1 MAEGKQ
7 SRFDLIINAVERVSG
22 PFRRIEQ
29 AMEGMSKGAEKAS
42 ASMKEATQHIANTEE
57 ALHTLHSNAEKLD
70 KSLGNPKGLQRL
82 SGSIGN
88 VRDKLQ
94 GMVQQGQAGLERLG
108 ALAGRLSLLF
118 GAAGGGAF
126 ALGTE
131 AATAAAEAS
140 KFASMVGLST
150 GNWQEYAGA
159 ATMAGMEADEL
170 ASLMLTLQE
179 RAVNAARGE
188 KGDIEMLQLM
198 GISAKNA
205 KGELKNADTLLLE
218 LADRVKKMRE
228 AGEMGKAAGIMNQL
242 GGEEGARLLDLL
254 KNGREGLLAMRKEA
268 RELGLVLSDEALE
281 SALEYGSAINR
292 VKATFRGLGLTL
304 GKTFLPSLTKLLD
317 KFQAWLQVQRDI
329 MSAGFER
336 WIDGL
341 DLDAVWRSVENFF
354 ASLGRLGRMLQR
366 AADLCGGWSNV
377 LTALVVLISG
387 KALLALGSLALAFGQ
402 LGMAMLTPPVGWFV
416 AAVAAI
422 AGAAYAIYKN
432 WDGLVAYFWG
442 IWESVKAA
450 FEEGW
455 VQGVMRVMFS
465 FKPSRWIT
473 DGLNELVATLTG
485 VDLYSIGGQWIDGL
499 LRGIK
504 QGWQQLTGWLD
515 KGLDSIAGIFRSDD
529 DGKGTASGAATST
542 LPMADPLNMVPGAK
556 SMMQL
561 VRSERVI
568 RQENTVRIIAPEGM
582 RLEGEGQGRG
592 LDVRGDVAEAGV
604 LNAGAI

>member
-29 AMEGMSKGAEKAS
+29 AMDGVRDRTEKAR
-42 ASMKEATQHIANTEE
+42 Q
-57 ALHTLHSNAEKLD
+57 ALGRFSRVT
-70 KSLGNPKGLQRL
+70 GLQRL

-126 ALGTE
+126 ALGAE

-159 ATMAGMEADEL
+159 ANLAGAEADEL

-218 LADRVKKMRE
+218 LADRVKKMRK

-304 GKTFLPSLTKLLD
+304 GTAFLPSLTKLLD

-329 MSAGFER
+329 MSAGFEE
-336 WIDGL
+336 WVNGL
-341 DLDAVWRSVENFF
+341 NLNEVWASVEGFF
-354 ASLGRLGRMLQR
+354 EGLKRLASLLQR
-366 AADLCGGWSNV
+366 VADLCGGWSNV
-377 LTALVVLISG
+377 LLGLVALISG

-402 LGMAMLTPPVGWFV
+402 LGMAMLATPVGWFV
-416 AAVAAI
+416 AAI
-422 AGAAYAIYKN
+422 AGVAYAIHKN
-432 WDGLVAYFWG
+432 GEGVR
-442 IWESVKAA
+442 KA
-450 FEEGW
+450 FEQGW
-455 VQGVMRVMFS
+455 LRGLLQIFLSVM
-465 FKPSRWIT
+465 

-485 VDLYSIGGQWIDGL
+485 VDLYSIGSQWIDGL

-504 QGWQQLTGWLD
+504 QGWQELMGWLD

-542 LPMADPLNMVPGAK
+542 LPMSDPLNMVPGAK

-561 VRSERVI
+561 ARSERVI

>member
-29 AMEGMSKGAEKAS
+29 AMDGVRDRTEKAR
-42 ASMKEATQHIANTEE
+42 Q
-57 ALHTLHSNAEKLD
+57 ALGRFSRVT
-70 KSLGNPKGLQRL
+70 GLQRL

-159 ATMAGMEADEL
+159 ANLAGAEADEL

-205 KGELKNADTLLLE
+205 RGELKNADTLLLE

-268 RELGLVLSDEALE
+268 RELGLILSDEALE

-304 GKTFLPSLTKLLD
+304 GTAFLPSLTKLLD

-329 MSAGFER
+329 MSAGFEE
-336 WIDGL
+336 WVNGL
-341 DLDAVWRSVENFF
+341 DLNEVWASVEGFF
-354 ASLGRLGRMLQR
+354 EGLKRLASLLQR
-366 AADLCGGWSNV
+366 VADLCGGWSNV
-377 LTALVVLISG
+377 LLGLVALISG

-402 LGMAMLTPPVGWFV
+402 LGMAMLATPVGWFV
-416 AAVAAI
+416 AAI
-422 AGAAYAIYKN
+422 AGVAYAIHKN
-432 WDGLVAYFWG
+432 GEGVR
-442 IWESVKAA
+442 KA
-450 FEEGW
+450 FEQGW
-455 VQGVMRVMFS
+455 LRGLLQIFLSVM
-465 FKPSRWIT
+465 

-485 VDLYSIGGQWIDGL
+485 VDLYRIGGQWIDGL

-504 QGWQQLTGWLD
+504 QGWQQLMGWLD

-529 DGKGTASGAATST
+529 DGKGTASGAATSP

-561 VRSERVI
+561 ARSERVI

-582 RLEGEGQGRG
+582 RLEGNGQGRG

>member
-29 AMEGMSKGAEKAS
+29 AMDGVRDRTEKAR
-42 ASMKEATQHIANTEE
+42 Q
-57 ALHTLHSNAEKLD
+57 ALGRFSRVT
-70 KSLGNPKGLQRL
+70 GLQRL

-126 ALGTE
+126 ALGAE

-159 ATMAGMEADEL
+159 ANLAGAEADEL

-188 KGDIEMLQLM
+188 KGDIEMLKLM

-304 GKTFLPSLTKLLD
+304 GTAFLPSLTKLLD

-329 MSAGFER
+329 MSAGFEE
-336 WIDGL
+336 WVNGL
-341 DLDAVWRSVENFF
+341 DLNEVWASVEGFF
-354 ASLGRLGRMLQR
+354 EGLKRLASLLQR
-366 AADLCGGWSNV
+366 VADLCGGWSNV
-377 LTALVVLISG
+377 LLGLVALISG

-402 LGMAMLTPPVGWFV
+402 LGMAMLATPVGWFV
-416 AAVAAI
+416 AAI
-422 AGAAYAIYKN
+422 AGVAYAIHKN
-432 WDGLVAYFWG
+432 GEGVR
-442 IWESVKAA
+442 KA
-450 FEEGW
+450 FEQGW
-455 VQGVMRVMFS
+455 LRGLLQIFLSVV
-465 FKPSRWIT
+465 

-485 VDLYSIGGQWIDGL
+485 VDLYSIGSQWIDGL

-504 QGWQQLTGWLD
+504 QGWQELTGWLD

-529 DGKGTASGAATST
+529 DGKGTASGAATSP

-561 VRSERVI
+561 ARSERVI

>member
-29 AMEGMSKGAEKAS
+29 AMDGVRDRTEKAR
-42 ASMKEATQHIANTEE
+42 Q
-57 ALHTLHSNAEKLD
+57 ALGRFSRVT
-70 KSLGNPKGLQRL
+70 GLQRL

-188 KGDIEMLQLM
+188 KGDIEMLKLM

-268 RELGLVLSDEALE
+268 RELGLILSDEALE

-304 GKTFLPSLTKLLD
+304 GTAFLPSLTKLLD

-329 MSAGFER
+329 MSAGFEE
-336 WIDGL
+336 WVNGL
-341 DLDAVWRSVENFF
+341 NLNEVWASVEGFF
-354 ASLGRLGRMLQR
+354 EGLKRLASLLQR
-366 AADLCGGWSNV
+366 VADLCGGWSNV
-377 LTALVVLISG
+377 LLGLVALISG

-402 LGMAMLTPPVGWFV
+402 LGMAMLATPVGWFV
-416 AAVAAI
+416 AAI
-422 AGAAYAIYKN
+422 AGVAYAIHKN
-432 WDGLVAYFWG
+432 GEGVR
-442 IWESVKAA
+442 KA
-450 FEEGW
+450 FEQGW
-455 VQGVMRVMFS
+455 LRGLLQIFLSVM
-465 FKPSRWIT
+465 

-485 VDLYSIGGQWIDGL
+485 VDLYSIGSQWIDGL

-504 QGWQQLTGWLD
+504 QGWQQLMGWLD
-515 KGLDSIAGIFRSDD
+515 KGLDSITGIFRSDD
-529 DGKGTASGAATST
+529 DGKGTASGAATSP
-542 LPMADPLNMVPGAK
+542 LPMSDPLNMVPGAK

>member
-29 AMEGMSKGAEKAS
+29 AMDGVRDRTEKARQ
-42 ASMKEATQHIANTEE
+42 ALGRFSMVT
-57 ALHTLHSNAEKLD
+57 
-70 KSLGNPKGLQRL
+70 GLQRL

-205 KGELKNADTLLLE
+205 RGELKNADTLLLE

-304 GKTFLPSLTKLLD
+304 GTAFLPSLTKLLD

-329 MSAGFER
+329 MSAGFEE
-336 WIDGL
+336 WVNGL
-341 DLDAVWRSVENFF
+341 DLNEVWASVEGFF
-354 ASLGRLGRMLQR
+354 EGLKRLASLLQR
-366 AADLCGGWSNV
+366 VADLCGGWSNV
-377 LTALVVLISG
+377 LLGLVALISG

-402 LGMAMLTPPVGWFV
+402 LGMAMLATPVGWFV
-416 AAVAAI
+416 AAI
-422 AGAAYAIYKN
+422 AGVAYAIHKN
-432 WDGLVAYFWG
+432 GEGVR
-442 IWESVKAA
+442 KA
-450 FEEGW
+450 FEQGW
-455 VQGVMRVMFS
+455 LRGLLQIFLSVM
-465 FKPSRWIT
+465 

-485 VDLYSIGGQWIDGL
+485 VDLYSIGSQWIDGL

-504 QGWQQLTGWLD
+504 QGWQQLAGWLD

-529 DGKGTASGAATST
+529 DGKGTASGAATSP
-542 LPMADPLNMVPGAK
+542 LPMSDPLNMVPGAK

-582 RLEGEGQGRG
+582 RLEGQGRG

>member
-29 AMEGMSKGAEKAS
+29 AMDGVRDRTEKAR
-42 ASMKEATQHIANTEE
+42 Q
-57 ALHTLHSNAEKLD
+57 ALGRFSRVT
-70 KSLGNPKGLQRL
+70 GLQRL

-131 AATAAAEAS
+131 AATATAEAS

-188 KGDIEMLQLM
+188 KGDIEMLKLM
-198 GISAKNA
+198 GISAKNS

-242 GGEEGARLLDLL
+242 GGEEGARLLELL

-304 GKTFLPSLTKLLD
+304 GTAFLPSLTKLLD

-329 MSAGFER
+329 MSAGFEE
-336 WIDGL
+336 WVNGL
-341 DLDAVWRSVENFF
+341 DLNEVWASVEGFF
-354 ASLGRLGRMLQR
+354 EGLKRLASLLQR
-366 AADLCGGWSNV
+366 VADLCGGWSNV
-377 LTALVVLISG
+377 LLGLVALISG

-402 LGMAMLTPPVGWFV
+402 LGMAMLATPVGWFV
-416 AAVAAI
+416 AAI
-422 AGAAYAIYKN
+422 AGVAYAIHKN
-432 WDGLVAYFWG
+432 GEGVR
-442 IWESVKAA
+442 KA
-450 FEEGW
+450 FEQGW
-455 VQGVMRVMFS
+455 LRGLLQIFLSVM
-465 FKPSRWIT
+465 

-485 VDLYSIGGQWIDGL
+485 VDLYSIGSQWIDGL
-499 LRGIK
+499 LQGVK
-504 QGWQQLTGWLD
+504 QGWQQLTGWID
-515 KGLDSIAGIFRSDD
+515 KGVSAIGSWFGGDD
-529 DGKGTASGAATST
+529 DAPDMAAQQRFPTAGQ
-542 LPMADPLNMVPGAK
+542 PLDLGN
-556 SMMQL
+556 S
-561 VRSERVI
+561 VRPLMRSSHSEQVI

>member
-329 MSAGFER
+329 MSAGFEE
-336 WIDGL
+336 WVNGL
-341 DLDAVWRSVENFF
+341 NLNEVWASVEGFF
-354 ASLGRLGRMLQR
+354 EGLKRLASLLQR
-366 AADLCGGWSNV
+366 VADLCGGWSNV
-377 LTALVVLISG
+377 LLGLVALISG

-402 LGMAMLTPPVGWFV
+402 LGMAMLATPVGWFV
-416 AAVAAI
+416 AAI
-422 AGAAYAIYKN
+422 AGVAYAILKN
-432 WDGLVAYFWG
+432 GEGVR
-442 IWESVKAA
+442 KA
-450 FEEGW
+450 FEQGW
-455 VQGVMRVMFS
+455 LRGLLQIFLSVM
-465 FKPSRWIT
+465 

-504 QGWQQLTGWLD
+504 QGWQQLMGWLD
-515 KGLDSIAGIFRSDD
+515 KGLDSITGIFRSDD
-529 DGKGTASGAATST
+529 DGKGTASGAATSP
-542 LPMADPLNMVPGAK
+542 LPMSDPLNMVPGAK

-592 LDVRGDVAEAGV
+592 LDVRGNVAEAGV

>member
-29 AMEGMSKGAEKAS
+29 AMDGVRDRTEKAR
-42 ASMKEATQHIANTEE
+42 Q
-57 ALHTLHSNAEKLD
+57 ALGRFSRVT
-70 KSLGNPKGLQRL
+70 GLQRL

-159 ATMAGMEADEL
+159 ANLAGAEADEL

-268 RELGLVLSDEALE
+268 RELGLILSDEALE

-304 GKTFLPSLTKLLD
+304 GTAFLPSLTKLLD

-329 MSAGFER
+329 MSAGFEE
-336 WIDGL
+336 WVNGL
-341 DLDAVWRSVENFF
+341 DLNEVWASVEGFF
-354 ASLGRLGRMLQR
+354 EGLKRLASLLQR
-366 AADLCGGWSNV
+366 VADLCGGWSNV
-377 LTALVVLISG
+377 LLGLVALISG

-402 LGMAMLTPPVGWFV
+402 LGMAMLATPVGWFV
-416 AAVAAI
+416 AAI
-422 AGAAYAIYKN
+422 AGVAYAIHKN
-432 WDGLVAYFWG
+432 GEGVR
-442 IWESVKAA
+442 KA
-450 FEEGW
+450 FEQGW
-455 VQGVMRVMFS
+455 LRGLLQIFLSVM
-465 FKPSRWIT
+465 

-485 VDLYSIGGQWIDGL
+485 VDLYSIGSQWIDGL

-504 QGWQQLTGWLD
+504 QGWQQLMGWLD
-515 KGLDSIAGIFRSDD
+515 KGLDSITGIFRSDD
-529 DGKGTASGAATST
+529 DGKGTASGAATSP
-542 LPMADPLNMVPGAK
+542 LPMSDPLNMVPGAK

>member
-42 ASMKEATQHIANTEE
+42 ASMEEATQHIANTEE

-205 KGELKNADTLLLE
+205 RGELKNADTLLLE

-242 GGEEGARLLDLL
+242 GGEEGARLLELL

-304 GKTFLPSLTKLLD
+304 GTAFLPSLTKLLD

-329 MSAGFER
+329 MSAGFEA
-336 WIDGL
+336 WVKDL
-341 DLDAVWRSVENFF
+341 DLKEVWASVERFF
-354 ASLGRLGRMLQR
+354 EGLKRLASLLQR
-366 AADLCGGWSNV
+366 VADLCGGWSNV
-377 LTALVVLISG
+377 LLGLVALISG

-402 LGMAMLTPPVGWFV
+402 LGMAMLATPVGWFV
-416 AAVAAI
+416 AAVAAL

-432 WDGLVAYFWG
+432 WDGLYAYFQNLCAG
-442 IWESVKAA
+442 VKAA
-450 FEEGW
+450 FEQGW
-455 VQGVMRVMFS
+455 LQGVITWLVS
-465 FKPSRWIT
+465 FTPARWIA

-504 QGWQQLTGWLD
+504 QGWQELTGWID
-515 KGLDSIAGIFRSDD
+515 KGVSAIGSWFGGDD
-529 DGKGTASGAATST
+529 DAPDMAAQQRFPTAGQ
-542 LPMADPLNMVPGAK
+542 PLDLGNSVRPL
-556 SMMQL
+556 MQSSH
-561 VRSERVI
+561 SEQVI

>member
-42 ASMKEATQHIANTEE
+42 ASMEEATQHIANTEE

-188 KGDIEMLQLM
+188 KGDIEMLKLM

-268 RELGLVLSDEALE
+268 RELGLVLSDETLE

-292 VKATFRGLGLTL
+292 AKATFRGLGLTL
-304 GKTFLPSLTKLLD
+304 GTAFLLPLTKLLD

-329 MSAGFER
+329 MSAGFEE
-336 WIDGL
+336 WVNGL
-341 DLDAVWRSVENFF
+341 NLNEVWASVEGFF
-354 ASLGRLGRMLQR
+354 EGLKRLASLLQR
-366 AADLCGGWSNV
+366 VADLCGGWSNV
-377 LTALVVLISG
+377 LLGLVALISG

-402 LGMAMLTPPVGWFV
+402 LGMAMLATPVGWFV
-416 AAVAAI
+416 AAI
-422 AGAAYAIYKN
+422 AGVAYAIHKN
-432 WDGLVAYFWG
+432 GEGVR
-442 IWESVKAA
+442 KA
-450 FEEGW
+450 FEQGW
-455 VQGVMRVMFS
+455 LRGLLQIFLSVM
-465 FKPSRWIT
+465 

-504 QGWQQLTGWLD
+504 QGWQELTGWLD

-529 DGKGTASGAATST
+529 DGKGTTSGAATSP
-542 LPMADPLNMVPGAK
+542 LPMSDPLNMVPGAK

>member
-29 AMEGMSKGAEKAS
+29 AMDGVRDRTEKAR
-42 ASMKEATQHIANTEE
+42 Q
-57 ALHTLHSNAEKLD
+57 ALGRFSRVT
-70 KSLGNPKGLQRL
+70 GLQRL

-126 ALGTE
+126 ALGAE

-159 ATMAGMEADEL
+159 ANLAGAEADEL

-304 GKTFLPSLTKLLD
+304 GTAFLPSLTKLLD

-329 MSAGFER
+329 MSAGFEE
-336 WIDGL
+336 WVNGL
-341 DLDAVWRSVENFF
+341 DLNEVWASVEGFF
-354 ASLGRLGRMLQR
+354 EGLKRLASLLQR
-366 AADLCGGWSNV
+366 VADLCGGWSNV
-377 LTALVVLISG
+377 LLGLVALISG

-402 LGMAMLTPPVGWFV
+402 LGMAILATPVGWFV
-416 AAVAAI
+416 AAI
-422 AGAAYAIYKN
+422 AGVAYAIHKN
-432 WDGLVAYFWG
+432 GEGVR
-442 IWESVKAA
+442 KA
-450 FEEGW
+450 FEQGW
-455 VQGVMRVMFS
+455 LRGLLQIFLSVM
-465 FKPSRWIT
+465 

-485 VDLYSIGGQWIDGL
+485 VDLYSIGSQWIDGL

-504 QGWQQLTGWLD
+504 QGWQQLMGWLN

-529 DGKGTASGAATST
+529 DGKGTASGAATSP
-542 LPMADPLNMVPGAK
+542 LPMSDPLNMVPGAK

-561 VRSERVI
+561 ARSERVI

>member
-29 AMEGMSKGAEKAS
+29 SMDGVRDRTEKAR
-42 ASMKEATQHIANTEE
+42 Q
-57 ALHTLHSNAEKLD
+57 ALGRFSRVT
-70 KSLGNPKGLQRL
+70 GLQRL

-126 ALGTE
+126 ALGAE

-159 ATMAGMEADEL
+159 ANLAGAEADEL

-304 GKTFLPSLTKLLD
+304 GTAFLPSLTKLLD

-329 MSAGFER
+329 MSAGFEE
-336 WIDGL
+336 WVNGL
-341 DLDAVWRSVENFF
+341 DLNEVWASVEGFF
-354 ASLGRLGRMLQR
+354 EGLKRLASLLQR
-366 AADLCGGWSNV
+366 VADLCGGWSNV
-377 LTALVVLISG
+377 LLGLVALISG

-402 LGMAMLTPPVGWFV
+402 LGMAMLATPVGWFV
-416 AAVAAI
+416 AAI
-422 AGAAYAIYKN
+422 AGVAYAIHKN
-432 WDGLVAYFWG
+432 GEGVR
-442 IWESVKAA
+442 KA
-450 FEEGW
+450 FEQGW
-455 VQGVMRVMFS
+455 LRGLLQIFLSVM
-465 FKPSRWIT
+465 

-485 VDLYSIGGQWIDGL
+485 VDLYSIGSQWIDGL

-504 QGWQQLTGWLD
+504 QGWQQLMGWLN

-529 DGKGTASGAATST
+529 DGKGTASGAATSP

-561 VRSERVI
+561 ARSERVI

-592 LDVRGDVAEAGV
+592 LDVRGDVAEVGV

>member
-29 AMEGMSKGAEKAS
+29 AMDGVRDRTEKAR
-42 ASMKEATQHIANTEE
+42 Q
-57 ALHTLHSNAEKLD
+57 ALGRFSRVT
-70 KSLGNPKGLQRL
+70 GLQRL

-126 ALGTE
+126 ALGAE

-159 ATMAGMEADEL
+159 ANLAGAEADEL

-268 RELGLVLSDEALE
+268 RELGLILSDEALE

-304 GKTFLPSLTKLLD
+304 GTAFLPSLTKLLD

-329 MSAGFER
+329 MSAGFEE
-336 WIDGL
+336 WVNGL
-341 DLDAVWRSVENFF
+341 DLNEVWASVEGFF
-354 ASLGRLGRMLQR
+354 EGLKRLASLLQR
-366 AADLCGGWSNV
+366 VADLCGGWSNV

-402 LGMAMLTPPVGWFV
+402 LGMAMLATPVGWFV
-416 AAVAAI
+416 AAI
-422 AGAAYAIYKN
+422 AGVAYAIHKN
-432 WDGLVAYFWG
+432 GEGVR
-442 IWESVKAA
+442 KA
-450 FEEGW
+450 FEQGW
-455 VQGVMRVMFS
+455 LRGLLQIFLSVM
-465 FKPSRWIT
+465 

-485 VDLYSIGGQWIDGL
+485 VDLYSIGSQWIDGL

-504 QGWQQLTGWLD
+504 QGWQQLMGWLD

-561 VRSERVI
+561 ARSERVI

>member
-42 ASMKEATQHIANTEE
+42 ASMEEATQHIANTEE

-140 KFASMVGLST
+140 KFASMVGLPT

-218 LADRVKKMRE
+218 LADRVKKMRA

-268 RELGLVLSDEALE
+268 RELGLVLSDETLE

-292 VKATFRGLGLTL
+292 AKATFRGLGLTL
-304 GKTFLPSLTKLLD
+304 GTAFLPSLTKLLD

-329 MSAGFER
+329 MSAGFEE
-336 WIDGL
+336 WVNGL
-341 DLDAVWRSVENFF
+341 NLNEVWASVEGFF
-354 ASLGRLGRMLQR
+354 EGLKRLASLLQR
-366 AADLCGGWSNV
+366 VADLCGGWSNV
-377 LTALVVLISG
+377 LLGLVALISG

-402 LGMAMLTPPVGWFV
+402 LGMAMLATPVGWFV
-416 AAVAAI
+416 AAI
-422 AGAAYAIYKN
+422 AGVAYAIHKN
-432 WDGLVAYFWG
+432 GEGVR
-442 IWESVKAA
+442 KA
-450 FEEGW
+450 FEQGW
-455 VQGVMRVMFS
+455 LRGLLQIFLSVM
-465 FKPSRWIT
+465 

-504 QGWQQLTGWLD
+504 QGWQELTGWLD

-529 DGKGTASGAATST
+529 DGKGTTSGAATSP
-542 LPMADPLNMVPGAK
+542 LPMSDPLNMVPGAK

>member
-57 ALHTLHSNAEKLD
+57 ALHALHSNAEKLD

-188 KGDIEMLQLM
+188 KGDIEMLKLM

-329 MSAGFER
+329 MSAGFEE
-336 WIDGL
+336 WVNGL
-341 DLDAVWRSVENFF
+341 DLNEVWASVEGFF
-354 ASLGRLGRMLQR
+354 EGLKRLASLLQR
-366 AADLCGGWSNV
+366 VADLCGGWSNV
-377 LTALVVLISG
+377 LLGLVALISG

-402 LGMAMLTPPVGWFV
+402 LGMAMLATPVGWFV
-416 AAVAAI
+416 AAI
-422 AGAAYAIYKN
+422 AGVAYAIHKN
-432 WDGLVAYFWG
+432 GEGVR
-442 IWESVKAA
+442 KA
-450 FEEGW
+450 FEQGW
-455 VQGVMRVMFS
+455 LRGLLQIFLSVM
-465 FKPSRWIT
+465 

-485 VDLYSIGGQWIDGL
+485 VDLYSIGSQWIDGL

-504 QGWQQLTGWLD
+504 QGWQRLMGWLD
-515 KGLDSIAGIFRSDD
+515 KGLDSITGIFRSDD
-529 DGKGTASGAATST
+529 DGKGTASGAATSP
-542 LPMADPLNMVPGAK
+542 LPMSDPLNMVPGAK

>member
-29 AMEGMSKGAEKAS
+29 AMDGVRDRTEKAR
-42 ASMKEATQHIANTEE
+42 Q
-57 ALHTLHSNAEKLD
+57 ALGRFSRVT
-70 KSLGNPKGLQRL
+70 GLQRL

-126 ALGTE
+126 ALGAE

-159 ATMAGMEADEL
+159 ANLAGAEADEL

-304 GKTFLPSLTKLLD
+304 GTAFLPSLTKLLD

-329 MSAGFER
+329 MSAGFEE
-336 WIDGL
+336 WVNGL
-341 DLDAVWRSVENFF
+341 DLNEVWASVEGFF
-354 ASLGRLGRMLQR
+354 EGLKRLTSLLQR
-366 AADLCGGWSNV
+366 VADLCGGWSNV
-377 LTALVVLISG
+377 LLGLVALISD

-402 LGMAMLTPPVGWFV
+402 LGMAMLATPVGWFV
-416 AAVAAI
+416 AAI
-422 AGAAYAIYKN
+422 AGVAYAIHKN
-432 WDGLVAYFWG
+432 GEGVR
-442 IWESVKAA
+442 KA
-450 FEEGW
+450 FEQGW
-455 VQGVMRVMFS
+455 LRGLLQIFLSVM
-465 FKPSRWIT
+465 

-504 QGWQQLTGWLD
+504 QGWQELTGWLD
-515 KGLDSIAGIFRSDD
+515 KGVSAIGSWFGGDD
-529 DGKGTASGAATST
+529 DAPDMAAQQRFPTAGQ
-542 LPMADPLNMVPGAK
+542 PLDLGNSVRPL
-556 SMMQL
+556 MQSSH
-561 VRSERVI
+561 SEQVI

>member
-42 ASMKEATQHIANTEE
+42 ASMEEATQHIANTEE

-205 KGELKNADTLLLE
+205 RGELKNADTLLLE

-228 AGEMGKAAGIMNQL
+228 AGEMGKAAVIMNQL

-268 RELGLVLSDEALE
+268 RELGLVLSDETLE

-292 VKATFRGLGLTL
+292 AKATFRGMGLTL
-304 GKTFLPSLTKLLD
+304 GTAFLPSLTKLLD

-329 MSAGFER
+329 MSAGFEE
-336 WIDGL
+336 WVNGL
-341 DLDAVWRSVENFF
+341 NLNEVWASVEGFF
-354 ASLGRLGRMLQR
+354 EGLKRLASLLQR
-366 AADLCGGWSNV
+366 VADLCGGWSNV
-377 LTALVVLISG
+377 LLGLVALISG

-402 LGMAMLTPPVGWFV
+402 LGMAMLATPVGWFV
-416 AAVAAI
+416 AAI
-422 AGAAYAIYKN
+422 AGVAYAIHKN
-432 WDGLVAYFWG
+432 GEGVR
-442 IWESVKAA
+442 KA
-450 FEEGW
+450 FEQGW
-455 VQGVMRVMFS
+455 LRGLLQIFLSVM
-465 FKPSRWIT
+465 

-504 QGWQQLTGWLD
+504 QGWQELTGWLD

-529 DGKGTASGAATST
+529 DGKGTASGAATSP

-561 VRSERVI
+561 ARSERVI

-592 LDVRGDVAEAGV
+592 LDVRGNVAEAGV

>member
-29 AMEGMSKGAEKAS
+29 AMDGVRDRTEKAR
-42 ASMKEATQHIANTEE
+42 Q
-57 ALHTLHSNAEKLD
+57 ALGRFSRVT
-70 KSLGNPKGLQRL
+70 GLQRL

-188 KGDIEMLQLM
+188 KGDIEMLKLM

-268 RELGLVLSDEALE
+268 RELGLILSDEALE

-304 GKTFLPSLTKLLD
+304 GTAFLPSLTKLLD

-329 MSAGFER
+329 MSAGFEE
-336 WIDGL
+336 WVNGL
-341 DLDAVWRSVENFF
+341 DLNEVWASVEGFF
-354 ASLGRLGRMLQR
+354 EGLKRLASLLQR
-366 AADLCGGWSNV
+366 VADLCGGWSNV
-377 LTALVVLISG
+377 LLGLVALISG

-402 LGMAMLTPPVGWFV
+402 LGMAMLATPVGWFV
-416 AAVAAI
+416 AAI
-422 AGAAYAIYKN
+422 AGVAYAIHKN
-432 WDGLVAYFWG
+432 GEGVR
-442 IWESVKAA
+442 KA
-450 FEEGW
+450 FEQGW
-455 VQGVMRVMFS
+455 LRGLLQIFLSVM
-465 FKPSRWIT
+465 

-485 VDLYSIGGQWIDGL
+485 VDLYSIGSQWIDGL

-504 QGWQQLTGWLD
+504 QGWQQLMGWLD
-515 KGLDSIAGIFRSDD
+515 KGLDSITGIFRSDD
-529 DGKGTASGAATST
+529 DGKGTASGAATSP
-542 LPMADPLNMVPGAK
+542 LPMSDPLNMVPGAK

>member
-42 ASMKEATQHIANTEE
+42 ASMEEATQHIANTEE

-188 KGDIEMLQLM
+188 KGDIEMLKLM

-268 RELGLVLSDEALE
+268 RELGLVLSDETLE

-292 VKATFRGLGLTL
+292 AKATFRGLGLTL
-304 GKTFLPSLTKLLD
+304 GTAFLLPLTKLLD

-329 MSAGFER
+329 MSAGFEE
-336 WIDGL
+336 WVNGL
-341 DLDAVWRSVENFF
+341 NLNEVWASVEGFF
-354 ASLGRLGRMLQR
+354 EGLKRLASLLQR
-366 AADLCGGWSNV
+366 VADLCGGWSNV
-377 LTALVVLISG
+377 LLGLVALISG

-402 LGMAMLTPPVGWFV
+402 LGMAMLATPVGWFV
-416 AAVAAI
+416 AAI
-422 AGAAYAIYKN
+422 AGVAYAIHKN
-432 WDGLVAYFWG
+432 GEGVR
-442 IWESVKAA
+442 KA
-450 FEEGW
+450 FEQGW
-455 VQGVMRVMFS
+455 LRGLLQIFLSVM
-465 FKPSRWIT
+465 

-485 VDLYSIGGQWIDGL
+485 VDLYSIGVRWIDGL
-499 LRGIK
+499 LQGVK
-504 QGWQQLTGWLD
+504 QGWQQLTGWID
-515 KGLDSIAGIFRSDD
+515 KGVSAIGSWFGGDD
-529 DGKGTASGAATST
+529 DAPDMAAQQRFPTAGQ
-542 LPMADPLNMVPGAK
+542 PLDLGNSVRPL
-556 SMMQL
+556 MQSSH
-561 VRSERVI
+561 SEQVI

>member
-22 PFRRIEQ
+22 PFRRIQQ
-29 AMEGMSKGAEKAS
+29 AMDGVRDRTEKAR
-42 ASMKEATQHIANTEE
+42 Q
-57 ALHTLHSNAEKLD
+57 ALGRFSRVT
-70 KSLGNPKGLQRL
+70 GLQRL

-304 GKTFLPSLTKLLD
+304 GTAFLPSLTKLLD

-329 MSAGFER
+329 MAAGFEE
-336 WIDGL
+336 WVNGL
-341 DLDAVWRSVENFF
+341 DLNEVWASVEGFF
-354 ASLGRLGRMLQR
+354 EGLKRLASLLQR
-366 AADLCGGWSNV
+366 VADLCGGWSNV
-377 LTALVVLISG
+377 LLGLVALISG

-402 LGMAMLTPPVGWFV
+402 LGMAMLATPVGWFV
-416 AAVAAI
+416 AAI
-422 AGAAYAIYKN
+422 AGVAYAILKN
-432 WDGLVAYFWG
+432 GEGVR
-442 IWESVKAA
+442 KA
-450 FEEGW
+450 FEQGW
-455 VQGVMRVMFS
+455 LRGLLQIFLSVM
-465 FKPSRWIT
+465 

-504 QGWQQLTGWLD
+504 QGWQQLMGWLD
-515 KGLDSIAGIFRSDD
+515 KGLDSITGIFRSDD
-529 DGKGTASGAATST
+529 DGKGTASGAATSP
-542 LPMADPLNMVPGAK
+542 LPMSDPLNMVPGAK

>member
-57 ALHTLHSNAEKLD
+57 ALHPLHSNAEKLD

-304 GKTFLPSLTKLLD
+304 GTAFLPSLTKLLD

-402 LGMAMLTPPVGWFV
+402 LGMAMLTTPVGWFV
-416 AAVAAI
+416 AAI
-422 AGAAYAIYKN
+422 AGVAYAIHKN
-432 WDGLVAYFWG
+432 GEGVR
-442 IWESVKAA
+442 KA
-450 FEEGW
+450 FEQGW
-455 VQGVMRVMFS
+455 LRGLLQIFLSVM
-465 FKPSRWIT
+465 

-485 VDLYSIGGQWIDGL
+485 VDLYSIGSQWIDGL

-504 QGWQQLTGWLD
+504 QGWQRLMGWLD

-529 DGKGTASGAATST
+529 DGKGTASGAATSP

-561 VRSERVI
+561 ARSERVI

>member
-42 ASMKEATQHIANTEE
+42 ASMEEATQHIANTEE

-188 KGDIEMLQLM
+188 KGDIEMLKLM

-205 KGELKNADTLLLE
+205 RGELKNADTLLLE

-304 GKTFLPSLTKLLD
+304 GTAFLLPLTKLLD

-329 MSAGFER
+329 MSAGFEE
-336 WIDGL
+336 WVNGL
-341 DLDAVWRSVENFF
+341 NLNEVWASVEGFF
-354 ASLGRLGRMLQR
+354 EGLKRLASLLQR
-366 AADLCGGWSNV
+366 VADLCGGWSNV
-377 LTALVVLISG
+377 LLGLVALISG

-402 LGMAMLTPPVGWFV
+402 LGMAMLTTPVGWFV
-416 AAVAAI
+416 AAI
-422 AGAAYAIYKN
+422 AGVAYAIHKN
-432 WDGLVAYFWG
+432 GEGVR
-442 IWESVKAA
+442 KA
-450 FEEGW
+450 FEQGW
-455 VQGVMRVMFS
+455 LRGLLQIFLSVM
-465 FKPSRWIT
+465 

-504 QGWQQLTGWLD
+504 QGWQELTGWLD

-529 DGKGTASGAATST
+529 DGKGTTSGAATSP
-542 LPMADPLNMVPGAK
+542 LPMSDPLNMVPGAK

>member
-29 AMEGMSKGAEKAS
+29 AMDGVRDRTEKAR
-42 ASMKEATQHIANTEE
+42 Q
-57 ALHTLHSNAEKLD
+57 ALGRFSRVT
-70 KSLGNPKGLQRL
+70 GLQRL

-205 KGELKNADTLLLE
+205 RGELKNADTLLLE

-304 GKTFLPSLTKLLD
+304 GTAFLPSLTKLLD

-402 LGMAMLTPPVGWFV
+402 LGMAMLTTPVGWFV
-416 AAVAAI
+416 AAVAAV

-432 WDGLVAYFWG
+432 WDGLVAYFRG
-442 IWESVKAA
+442 LWEGVKAA
-450 FEEGW
+450 FEKGL
-455 VQGVMRVMFS
+455 VQGVMRVLLS
-465 FKPSRWIT
+465 FKPSRWIA

-499 LRGIK
+499 LQGVK
-504 QGWQQLTGWLD
+504 QGWQQLTGWID
-515 KGLDSIAGIFRSDD
+515 KGVSAIGSWFGGDD
-529 DGKGTASGAATST
+529 DAPDMAAQQRFPTAGQ
-542 LPMADPLNMVPGAK
+542 PLDLGNSVRPL
-556 SMMQL
+556 MQSSH
-561 VRSERVI
+561 SEQVI

>member
-29 AMEGMSKGAEKAS
+29 AMAGVSKGAEKAS

-304 GKTFLPSLTKLLD
+304 GTAFLPSLTKLLD

-329 MSAGFER
+329 MSAGFEE
-336 WIDGL
+336 WVNGL
-341 DLDAVWRSVENFF
+341 NLNEVWASVEGFF
-354 ASLGRLGRMLQR
+354 EGLKRLASLLQR
-366 AADLCGGWSNV
+366 VADLCGGWSNV
-377 LTALVVLISG
+377 LLGLVALISG

-402 LGMAMLTPPVGWFV
+402 LGMAMLATPVGWFV
-416 AAVAAI
+416 AAI
-422 AGAAYAIYKN
+422 AGVAYAIHKN
-432 WDGLVAYFWG
+432 GEGVR
-442 IWESVKAA
+442 KA
-450 FEEGW
+450 FEQGW
-455 VQGVMRVMFS
+455 LRGLLQIFLSVM
-465 FKPSRWIT
+465 

-485 VDLYSIGGQWIDGL
+485 VDLYSIGSQWIDGL

-504 QGWQQLTGWLD
+504 QGWQQLMGWLD

-561 VRSERVI
+561 ARSERVI

-592 LDVRGDVAEAGV
+592 LDVRGDVAEVGV

>member
-22 PFRRIEQ
+22 PFRRIQQ
-29 AMEGMSKGAEKAS
+29 AMDGVRDRTEKAR
-42 ASMKEATQHIANTEE
+42 Q
-57 ALHTLHSNAEKLD
+57 ALGRFSRVT
-70 KSLGNPKGLQRL
+70 GLQRL

-159 ATMAGMEADEL
+159 ATMAGTEADEL

-188 KGDIEMLQLM
+188 KGDIEMLKLM

-304 GKTFLPSLTKLLD
+304 GTAFLPSLTKLLD

-329 MSAGFER
+329 MSAGFEE
-336 WIDGL
+336 WVNGL
-341 DLDAVWRSVENFF
+341 DLNEVWASVEGFF
-354 ASLGRLGRMLQR
+354 EGLKRLASLLQR
-366 AADLCGGWSNV
+366 VADLCGGWSNV
-377 LTALVVLISG
+377 LLGLVALISG

-402 LGMAMLTPPVGWFV
+402 LGMAMLATPVGWFV
-416 AAVAAI
+416 AAI
-422 AGAAYAIYKN
+422 AGVAYAILKN
-432 WDGLVAYFWG
+432 GEGVR
-442 IWESVKAA
+442 KA
-450 FEEGW
+450 FEQGW
-455 VQGVMRVMFS
+455 LRGLLQIFLSVM
-465 FKPSRWIT
+465 

-504 QGWQQLTGWLD
+504 QGWQQLMGWLD
-515 KGLDSIAGIFRSDD
+515 KGLDSITGIFRSDD
-529 DGKGTASGAATST
+529 DGKGTASGAATSP
-542 LPMADPLNMVPGAK
+542 LPMSDPLNMVPGAK

>member
-7 SRFDLIINAVERVSG
+7 SRFDLIINVVERVSG

-29 AMEGMSKGAEKAS
+29 AMDGVRDRTEKAR
-42 ASMKEATQHIANTEE
+42 Q
-57 ALHTLHSNAEKLD
+57 ALGRFSRVT
-70 KSLGNPKGLQRL
+70 GLQRL

-268 RELGLVLSDEALE
+268 RELGLVLSDKALE

-304 GKTFLPSLTKLLD
+304 GTAFLPSLTKLLD

-329 MSAGFER
+329 MSAGFEE
-336 WIDGL
+336 WVNGL
-341 DLDAVWRSVENFF
+341 NLNEVWASVEGFF
-354 ASLGRLGRMLQR
+354 EGLKRLASLLQR
-366 AADLCGGWSNV
+366 VADLCGGWSNV
-377 LTALVVLISG
+377 LLGLVALISG

-402 LGMAMLTPPVGWFV
+402 LGMAMLTTPVGWFV
-416 AAVAAI
+416 AAVA
-422 AGAAYAIYKN
+422 AAYAIYKN
-432 WDGLVAYFWG
+432 WDGLYAYFQNLCAG
-442 IWESVKAA
+442 VKAA
-450 FEEGW
+450 FEQGW
-455 VQGVMRVMFS
+455 LQGVIKWLVS
-465 FKPSRWIT
+465 FTPARWIA

-485 VDLYSIGGQWIDGL
+485 LDLYSIGVRWIDGL
-499 LRGIK
+499 LQGVK
-504 QGWQQLTGWLD
+504 QGWQQLTGWID
-515 KGLDSIAGIFRSDD
+515 KGVSAIGSWFGGDD
-529 DGKGTASGAATST
+529 DAPDMAAQQRFPTAGQ
-542 LPMADPLNMVPGAK
+542 PLDLGN
-556 SMMQL
+556 S
-561 VRSERVI
+561 VRPLMRSSHSEQVI

>member
-94 GMVQQGQAGLERLG
+94 GMVQQGQAGLERLS

-205 KGELKNADTLLLE
+205 RGELKNADTLLLE

-329 MSAGFER
+329 MSAGFEE
-336 WIDGL
+336 WVNGL
-341 DLDAVWRSVENFF
+341 NLNEVWASVEGFF
-354 ASLGRLGRMLQR
+354 EGLKRLASLLQR
-366 AADLCGGWSNV
+366 VADLCGGWSNV
-377 LTALVVLISG
+377 LLGLVALISG

-402 LGMAMLTPPVGWFV
+402 LGMAMLATPVGWFV
-416 AAVAAI
+416 AAI
-422 AGAAYAIYKN
+422 AGVAYAIHKN
-432 WDGLVAYFWG
+432 GEGVR
-442 IWESVKAA
+442 KA
-450 FEEGW
+450 FEQGW
-455 VQGVMRVMFS
+455 LRGLLQIFLSVM
-465 FKPSRWIT
+465 

-485 VDLYSIGGQWIDGL
+485 VDLYSIGSQWIDGL

-504 QGWQQLTGWLD
+504 QGWQQLMGWLD

-529 DGKGTASGAATST
+529 DGKGTASGAATSP
-542 LPMADPLNMVPGAK
+542 LPMSDPLNMVPGAK

>member
-29 AMEGMSKGAEKAS
+29 AMDGVRDRTEKAR
-42 ASMKEATQHIANTEE
+42 Q
-57 ALHTLHSNAEKLD
+57 ALGRFSRVT
-70 KSLGNPKGLQRL
+70 GLQRL

-268 RELGLVLSDEALE
+268 RELGLVLSNEALE

-304 GKTFLPSLTKLLD
+304 GTAFLPSLTKLLD

-402 LGMAMLTPPVGWFV
+402 LGMAMLATPVGWFV
-416 AAVAAI
+416 AAVA
-422 AGAAYAIYKN
+422 GAVYAIYKN
-432 WDGLVAYFWG
+432 WDGLVAYFRG
-442 IWESVKAA
+442 LWEGVRKA
-450 FEEGW
+450 FEQGW
-455 VQGVMRVMFS
+455 LQGVVQVLLNFNPARWVM
-465 FKPSRWIT
+465 
-473 DGLNELVATLTG
+473 DGLSELVATLTG
-485 VDLYSIGGQWIDGL
+485 LDLYSIGVRWIDGL
-499 LRGIK
+499 LQGVK
-504 QGWQQLTGWLD
+504 QGWQQLTGWID
-515 KGLDSIAGIFRSDD
+515 KGVSAIGSWFGGDD
-529 DGKGTASGAATST
+529 DAPDMAAQQRFPTAGQ
-542 LPMADPLNMVPGAK
+542 PLDLGNSVRPL
-556 SMMQL
+556 MQSSH
-561 VRSERVI
+561 SEQVI

>member
-29 AMEGMSKGAEKAS
+29 AMDGVRDRTEKAR
-42 ASMKEATQHIANTEE
+42 Q
-57 ALHTLHSNAEKLD
+57 ALGRFSRVT
-70 KSLGNPKGLQRL
+70 GLQRL

-94 GMVQQGQAGLERLG
+94 GMVQQQAGLERLG

-205 KGELKNADTLLLE
+205 RGELKNADTLLLE

-304 GKTFLPSLTKLLD
+304 GTAFLPSLTKLLD

-329 MSAGFER
+329 MSAGFEE
-336 WIDGL
+336 WVNGL
-341 DLDAVWRSVENFF
+341 NLNEVWASVEGFF
-354 ASLGRLGRMLQR
+354 EGLKRLASLLQR
-366 AADLCGGWSNV
+366 VADLCGGWSNV

-387 KALLALGSLALAFGQ
+387 KAMLALGSLALAFGQ
-402 LGMAMLTPPVGWFV
+402 LGMAMLATPVGWFV
-416 AAVAAI
+416 AAL

-432 WDGLVAYFWG
+432 WDGLYAYFQNLCAG
-442 IWESVKAA
+442 VKAA
-450 FEEGW
+450 FEQGW
-455 VQGVMRVMFS
+455 LQGVIKWLVS
-465 FKPSRWIT
+465 FTPARWIA

-504 QGWQQLTGWLD
+504 QGWQELMGWLD
-515 KGLDSIAGIFRSDD
+515 KGLDSITGIFRSDD
-529 DGKGTASGAATST
+529 DGKGTASGAATSP
-542 LPMADPLNMVPGAK
+542 LPMSDPLNMVPGAK

>member
-29 AMEGMSKGAEKAS
+29 AMDGVRDRTEKAR
-42 ASMKEATQHIANTEE
+42 Q
-57 ALHTLHSNAEKLD
+57 ALGRFSRVT
-70 KSLGNPKGLQRL
+70 GLQRL

-126 ALGTE
+126 ALGAE

-159 ATMAGMEADEL
+159 ANLAGAEADEL

-268 RELGLVLSDEALE
+268 RELGLILSDEALE

-304 GKTFLPSLTKLLD
+304 GTAFLPSLTKLLD

-329 MSAGFER
+329 MSAGFEE
-336 WIDGL
+336 WVNGL
-341 DLDAVWRSVENFF
+341 DLNEVWASVEGFF
-354 ASLGRLGRMLQR
+354 EGLKRLASLLQR
-366 AADLCGGWSNV
+366 VADLCGGWSNV
-377 LTALVVLISG
+377 LLGLVALISG
-387 KALLALGSLALAFGQ
+387 KALLALGSPALAFGQ
-402 LGMAMLTPPVGWFV
+402 LGMAMLATPVGWFV
-416 AAVAAI
+416 AAI
-422 AGAAYAIYKN
+422 AGVAYAIHKN
-432 WDGLVAYFWG
+432 GEGVR
-442 IWESVKAA
+442 KA
-450 FEEGW
+450 FEQGW
-455 VQGVMRVMFS
+455 LRGLLQIFLSVM
-465 FKPSRWIT
+465 

-504 QGWQQLTGWLD
+504 QGWQQLMGWLD

-561 VRSERVI
+561 ARSERVI

>member
-29 AMEGMSKGAEKAS
+29 AMDGVRDRTEKAR
-42 ASMKEATQHIANTEE
+42 Q
-57 ALHTLHSNAEKLD
+57 ALGRFSRVT
-70 KSLGNPKGLQRL
+70 GLQRL

-126 ALGTE
+126 ALGAE

-159 ATMAGMEADEL
+159 ANLAGAEADEL

-179 RAVNAARGE
+179 RAVNAARGK

-268 RELGLVLSDEALE
+268 RELGLILSDEALE

-304 GKTFLPSLTKLLD
+304 GTAFLPSLTKLLD

-329 MSAGFER
+329 MSAGFEE
-336 WIDGL
+336 WVNGL
-341 DLDAVWRSVENFF
+341 DLNEVWASVEGFF
-354 ASLGRLGRMLQR
+354 EGLKRLASLLQR
-366 AADLCGGWSNV
+366 VADLCGGWSNV
-377 LTALVVLISG
+377 LLGLVALISG

-402 LGMAMLTPPVGWFV
+402 LGMAMLATPVGWFV
-416 AAVAAI
+416 AAI
-422 AGAAYAIYKN
+422 AGVAYAIHKN
-432 WDGLVAYFWG
+432 GEGVR
-442 IWESVKAA
+442 KA
-450 FEEGW
+450 FEQGW
-455 VQGVMRVMFS
+455 LRGLLQIFLSVM
-465 FKPSRWIT
+465 

-504 QGWQQLTGWLD
+504 QGWQQLMGWLD

-561 VRSERVI
+561 ARSERVI

>member
-29 AMEGMSKGAEKAS
+29 AMDGVRDRTEKAR
-42 ASMKEATQHIANTEE
+42 Q
-57 ALHTLHSNAEKLD
+57 ALGRFSRVT
-70 KSLGNPKGLQRL
+70 GLQRL

-304 GKTFLPSLTKLLD
+304 GTAFLPSLTKLLD

-329 MSAGFER
+329 MSAGFEE
-336 WIDGL
+336 WVNGL
-341 DLDAVWRSVENFF
+341 DLNEVWASVEGFF
-354 ASLGRLGRMLQR
+354 EGLKRLASLLQR
-366 AADLCGGWSNV
+366 VADLCGGWSNV
-377 LTALVVLISG
+377 LLGLVALISG

-402 LGMAMLTPPVGWFV
+402 LGMAMLATPVGWFV
-416 AAVAAI
+416 AAI
-422 AGAAYAIYKN
+422 AGVAYAIHKN
-432 WDGLVAYFWG
+432 GEGVR
-442 IWESVKAA
+442 KA
-450 FEEGW
+450 FEQGW
-455 VQGVMRVMFS
+455 LRGLLQIFLSVM
-465 FKPSRWIT
+465 

-485 VDLYSIGGQWIDGL
+485 VDLYSIGSQWIDGL

-504 QGWQQLTGWLD
+504 QGWQQLMGWLD
-515 KGLDSIAGIFRSDD
+515 KGLDSITGIFRSDD
-529 DGKGTASGAATST
+529 DGKGTASGAATSP
-542 LPMADPLNMVPGAK
+542 LPMSDPLNMVPGAK

>member
-29 AMEGMSKGAEKAS
+29 AMDGVRDRTEKAR
-42 ASMKEATQHIANTEE
+42 Q
-57 ALHTLHSNAEKLD
+57 ALGRFSRVT
-70 KSLGNPKGLQRL
+70 GLQRL

-188 KGDIEMLQLM
+188 KGDIEMLKLM

-304 GKTFLPSLTKLLD
+304 GTAFLPSLTKLLD

-329 MSAGFER
+329 MSAGFEE
-336 WIDGL
+336 WVNGL
-341 DLDAVWRSVENFF
+341 NLNEVWASVEGFF
-354 ASLGRLGRMLQR
+354 EGLKRLASLLQR
-366 AADLCGGWSNV
+366 VADLCGGWSNV
-377 LTALVVLISG
+377 LLGLVVLISG
-387 KALLALGSLALAFGQ
+387 KALLALGSLAMAFGQ
-402 LGMAMLTPPVGWFV
+402 LGMAMLATPVGWLV
-416 AAVAAI
+416 AAL

-432 WDGLVAYFWG
+432 WDGLYAYFQNLCAG
-442 IWESVKAA
+442 VKAA
-450 FEEGW
+450 FEQGW
-455 VQGVMRVMFS
+455 LQGVIKWLVS
-465 FKPSRWIT
+465 FTPARWIA

-504 QGWQQLTGWLD
+504 QGWQQLMGWID
-515 KGLDSIAGIFRSDD
+515 KGVSAIGSWFGGDD
-529 DGKGTASGAATST
+529 DAPDMAAQQRFPTAGQ
-542 LPMADPLNMVPGAK
+542 PLDLGN
-556 SMMQL
+556 S
-561 VRSERVI
+561 VRPLMRSSHSEQVI

>member
-29 AMEGMSKGAEKAS
+29 AMDGVQDRTEKAR
-42 ASMKEATQHIANTEE
+42 Q
-57 ALHTLHSNAEKLD
+57 ALGRFSRVT
-70 KSLGNPKGLQRL
+70 GLQRL

-329 MSAGFER
+329 MSAGFEE
-336 WIDGL
+336 WVNGL
-341 DLDAVWRSVENFF
+341 NLNEVWASVEGFF
-354 ASLGRLGRMLQR
+354 EGLKRLASLLQR
-366 AADLCGGWSNV
+366 VADLCGGWSNV
-377 LTALVVLISG
+377 LLGLVALISG

-402 LGMAMLTPPVGWFV
+402 LGMAMLATPVGWFV
-416 AAVAAI
+416 AAI
-422 AGAAYAIYKN
+422 AGVAYAIHKN
-432 WDGLVAYFWG
+432 GEGVR
-442 IWESVKAA
+442 KA
-450 FEEGW
+450 FEQGW
-455 VQGVMRVMFS
+455 LRGLLQIFLSVM
-465 FKPSRWIT
+465 

-485 VDLYSIGGQWIDGL
+485 VDLYSIGSQWIDGL

-504 QGWQQLTGWLD
+504 QGWQELTGWLD

-529 DGKGTASGAATST
+529 DGKGTASGAATSP

-582 RLEGEGQGRG
+582 RLEGQGRG

>member
-42 ASMKEATQHIANTEE
+42 ASMEEATQHIANTEE

-188 KGDIEMLQLM
+188 KGDIEMLKLM

-268 RELGLVLSDEALE
+268 RELGLVLSDETLE

-292 VKATFRGLGLTL
+292 AKATFRGMGLTL
-304 GKTFLPSLTKLLD
+304 GTAFLPSLTKLLD

-329 MSAGFER
+329 MSAGFEE
-336 WIDGL
+336 WVNGL
-341 DLDAVWRSVENFF
+341 NLNEVWASVEGFF
-354 ASLGRLGRMLQR
+354 EGLKRLASLLQR
-366 AADLCGGWSNV
+366 VADLCGGWSNV
-377 LTALVVLISG
+377 LLGLVALISG

-402 LGMAMLTPPVGWFV
+402 LGMAMLATPVGWFV
-416 AAVAAI
+416 AAI
-422 AGAAYAIYKN
+422 AGVAYAIHKN
-432 WDGLVAYFWG
+432 GEGVR
-442 IWESVKAA
+442 KA
-450 FEEGW
+450 FEQGW
-455 VQGVMRVMFS
+455 LRGLLQIFLSVM
-465 FKPSRWIT
+465 
-473 DGLNELVATLTG
+473 DGLNELVATLTA

-504 QGWQQLTGWLD
+504 QGWQELTGWLD

-561 VRSERVI
+561 ARSERVI